1 MIEAMTSES
10 VKINLNVLLSKWGI
24 NNSYQSDSLS
34 YNEIKEMYEGER
46 NDFPFFLHFL
56 INNKIIEIQS
66 NGKYTLTKTSL
77 KSAIKLQSWSPA
89 SVKKYNKDN
98 SSNAWANFR
107 RLLSYYIKCCERP
120 YSSQFYLTD
129 GKYGK
134 QFYIP
139 KALDYDWLQGITE
152 PPRRT
157 TLHFERNERG
167 IQTTLLLSSNDN
179 TTVYLGYPVLARF
192 EKETKNPKYYIP
204 LALIPV
210 VVKLDKKKSKSFYS
224 NSLEVEFDFQNVILN
239 RMWMDGALSENDYN
253 RVEQYISIS
262 NIDTEYYGKVDL
274 KDVLPIILSYSK
286 YNKVKIDSNNL
297 NQVLPVRKKGNALSE
312 LCNTAI
318 IFEANEIVYTKNLI
332 NELKAISL
340 ASSEE
345 LDKTALAYIFREPC
359 LPQLNLNRETIPYI
373 SSNEDQQKALNCAI
387 NTSLLQ
393 LQGPPGTGK
402 SQVAVNIISN
412 CIYQG
417 ESVLFTTRNNQAI
430 EAIRERTKNII
441 PNYSIVNF
449 CTKEDGSKT
458 WWFDESISEFISIIQ
473 ELSNK
478 DDILICQYINK
489 IIKALQKYK
498 LQYENLLEI
507 ENKVSQRK
515 AELKE
520 KIEGLLNEFAL
531 DNPDLKTLH
540 FSLEELKNKLT
551 RKSIKM
557 ILSYYKKKNRN
568 NCIQS
573 FQSNFPNTSF
583 SCTDSETI
591 NIIEKSINLID
602 EIIQIE
608 KEIST
613 IMSVEIKSDIK
624 NTCISYNPL
633 KDKLNSIDVS
643 RSIIRNL
650 NENVSISNNDI
661 DEIQCLMKRVKD
673 DRTKSNRIS
682 RIEYE
687 KVLKI
692 IPAWSTTL
700 LSIHHAAPLIP
711 AIFDQVIIDEASQ
724 CDPICAIPALFRAKR
739 IAMIGDPMQFKPI
752 SNLPDRINNIF
763 FNSVLPNDSS
773 FVDYKL
779 GNASAYE
786 LLQGKANHVFLR
798 EHYRSTVA
806 IANYFNNEFYNGR
819 LIIRTLENNRKI
831 PGCIPN
837 SDNIF
842 WVDDKTTIE
851 SQVQATIEMLNKI
864 INSNYQGSVG
874 IICPLAQV
882 VYTIKNEI
890 SNQGILFDSEKVK
903 IGTSYSFQGGQEDT
917 IIFVT
922 GYTENLPSGKK
933 WYLTS
938 SENRNIY
945 NVTISRAKSC
955 LIIIGDKK
963 LVLSSKSRELKALA
977 KLKELSSDKI
987 INTFDSPVKKQFF
1000 DAVSKAGIPIACQHY
1015 EKSYYLDFVY
1025 ISDNLK
1031 IDIEIDED
1039 EYHFSSKEYY
1049 SDHDMIRDEILKS
1062 CGWNIIRINSNQIV
1076 SNMSFVITN
1085 LRNQIE
1091 DLKNNSN
1098 TDKAMNF
1105 NNNQFILDKI
1115 KK

>member
-1 MIEAMTSES
+1 M
-10 VKINLNVLLSKWGI
+10 
-24 NNSYQSDSLS
+24 
-34 YNEIKEMYEGER
+34 
-46 NDFPFFLHFL
+46 
-56 INNKIIEIQS
+56 
-66 NGKYTLTKTSL
+66 
-77 KSAIKLQSWSPA
+77 
-89 SVKKYNKDN
+89 
-98 SSNAWANFR
+98 
-107 RLLSYYIKCCERP
+107 
-120 YSSQFYLTD
+120 
-129 GKYGK
+129 
-134 QFYIP
+134 
-139 KALDYDWLQGITE
+139 QGITE
-152 PPRRT
+152 SPRRT

-210 VVKLDKKKSKSFYS
+210 VVKLDKKKNKSFYS

-297 NQVLPVRKKGNALSE
+297 NQVLPMRKKGNALSE

-332 NELKAISL
+332 NELKTISL
-340 ASSEE
+340 ASPEE

-359 LPQLNLNRETIPYI
+359 LPQLNLNREIIPYI
-373 SSNEDQQKALNCAI
+373 SSNEDQQKALNCAV

-430 EAIRERTKNII
+430 EAIRERAKNII

-458 WWFDESISEFISIIQ
+458 WWFDESISDFVSTIK

-478 DDILICQYINK
+478 DDILISQYITK
-489 IIKALQKYK
+489 VIKELQKYK
-498 LQYENLLEI
+498 LQYETLLEI
-507 ENKVSQRK
+507 ENKAIKRK
-515 AELKE
+515 TELKE
-520 KIEGLLNEFAL
+520 KIDGLLNEFAL

-540 FSLEELKNKLT
+540 SSLEELKDKLT

-557 ILSYYKKKNRN
+557 ILPYYKKKNKD

-573 FQSNFPNTSF
+573 FQSIFPNTAF
-583 SCTDSETI
+583 SCTDSDII
-591 NIIEKSINLID
+591 NIIEKSIYLID

-608 KEIST
+608 NEIST
-613 IMSVEIKSDIK
+613 IMSGEIKSDIK

-633 KDKLNSIDVS
+633 KDSLNSIDVN
-643 RSIIRNL
+643 RSIIQQL
-650 NENVSISNNDI
+650 NANISMSNDDI
-661 DEIQCLMKRVKD
+661 DEIQFLMKKVKE
-673 DRTKSNRIS
+673 DRSKNNKISKS
-682 RIEYE
+682 EYE

-692 IPAWSTTL
+692 IPAWRTTL

-724 CDPICAIPALFRAKR
+724 CDPICAIPALYRAKR
-739 IAMIGDPMQFKPI
+739 VAMIGDPMQFKSI
-752 SNLPDRINNIF
+752 SNLPSRINNTF
-763 FNSVLPNDSS
+763 FSSVFTNDSS
-773 FVDYKL
+773 FVNFKL
-779 GNASAYE
+779 GNASAYDI
-786 LLQGKANHVFLR
+786 LQGKAKHIFLR

-806 IANYFNNEFYNGR
+806 IANYFNKEFYNGR
-819 LIIRTLENNRKI
+819 LIIRTLENNRKV
-831 PGCIPN
+831 PECIPN
-837 SDNIF
+837 SDNIY
-842 WVDDKTTIE
+842 WVDNKPTINSQIDAAVTMLTT
-851 SQVQATIEMLNKI
+851 I
-864 INSNYQGSVG
+864 INSNYDGSVG
-874 IICPLAQV
+874 IICPLAQIV
-882 VYTIKNEI
+882 NEI
-890 SNQGILFDSEKVK
+890 KTELINQGILFNPDKVR

-922 GYTENLPSGKK
+922 GYTENLPNGKK

-955 LIIIGDKK
+955 LIIIGDKQ
-963 LVLSSKSRELKALA
+963 LVLSSKSKELKALA
-977 KLKELSSDKI
+977 NLKELSSDKI
-987 INTFDSPVKKQFF
+987 ISKFDSPVKKQFF
-1000 DAVSKAGIPIACQHY
+1000 DAVSKAGIPIVYQHY
-1015 EKSYYLDFVY
+1015 EKSFFLDFVY

-1039 EYHFSSKEYY
+1039 VYHFGSKEYY
-1049 SDHDMIRDEILKS
+1049 SDHDIIRDEILKS
-1062 CGWNIIRINSNQIV
+1062 CGWSIIRFDSNQIID
-1076 SNMSFVITN
+1076 NISFVITSLKEQIDN
-1085 LRNQIE
+1085 LKE
-1091 DLKNNSN
+1091 KTNSN
-1098 TDKAMNF
+1098 TTVKFNSKFNF
-1105 NNNQFILDKI
+1105 TKEM
-1115 KK
+1115 